1 LHNNGHVDLNLE
13 RFFCHAFWRTT
24 IKQQTRSVIIFS
36 TTRPEATNSKFF
48 HCLPPTEM
56 APTPKIPRWGKNHN
70 EALHELFAGRHA
82 NPERLENDHMD
93 RIWEEAHEGSILRQI
108 PMLRFRHHC
117 REKAAQ
123 WLTEQAL
130 SGLRRS
136 ESLPQICS
144 CSFPVIVSTNMLC
157 CCHFT
162 DEENQE
168 TWTVDQVDW

>member
-1 LHNNGHVDLNLE
+1 
-13 RFFCHAFWRTT
+13 
-24 IKQQTRSVIIFS
+24 
-36 TTRPEATNSKFF
+36 
-48 HCLPPTEM
+48 M
-56 APTPKIPRWGKNHN
+56 APTPKVPRWGKNHN

-82 NPERLENDHMD
+82 NPERLENDYMD

-108 PMLRFRHHC
+108 PVLRFRHHC

-157 CCHFT
+157 CCHFIFVEDLHGEAEDW
-162 DEENQE
+162 DESLFVCHQRAMEEGRMQ
-168 TWTVDQVDW
+168 Q